1 MENINNNQVVNLTKE
16 DFVSD
21 QIVKWC
27 PGCGDHAILKAVE
40 DVFPKLGKKKE
51 DIVVVSGIGCSSRFP
66 YYMNTYGFHSIHGR
80 AAAIATGVKLANPNL
95 SVWVITG
102 DGDCTAIGGNHFI
115 HAVRRNIDM
124 NLLLFN
130 NRIYG
135 LTKGQF
141 SPCTFRGTVTKTS
154 PQGTY
159 EDPFNVGELVI
170 GAGGKFFA
178 RGVDVN
184 TLELTNI
191 STRSFDNFYIFNLN
205 DNQGWV
211 IISGDDAFIPVL
223 GYSKNGRFE
232 TDKLGP
238 NTLELLKG
246 YEEQIQHAADSRH
259 HDSEEISKQW
269 KELLSGE
276 SDEYISRSNR
286 QVYPLIQTKW
296 DQSPYYNYYCPYDAT
311 YDETTVTG
319 CVATAMAQI
328 MNYWEYP
335 KKGEGIHSYNHERYG
350 TLFANFG
357 ATYYDWTICLTN

>member
-1 MENINNNQVVNLTKE
+1 MENMNNNQVVNLTKE

-184 TLELTNI
+184 TAELTDICHQAKNHDGLSVVEVLQNCMIFSNGIHENI
-191 STRSFDNFYIFNLN
+191 TAKEVR
-205 DNQGWV
+205 
-211 IISGDDAFIPVL
+211 DDM
-223 GYSKNGRFE
+223 
-232 TDKLGP
+232 
-238 NTLELLKG
+238 
-246 YEEQIQHAADSRH
+246 
-259 HDSEEISKQW
+259 
-269 KELLSGE
+269 
-276 SDEYISRSNR
+276 
-286 QVYPLIQTKW
+286 QVKCIHGKPLIFGKNR
-296 DQSPYYNYYCPYDAT
+296 DKGIILNGNRLEVAT
-311 YDETTVTG
+311 IGENGVTEADILVHDETEKTT
-319 CVATAMAQI
+319 
-328 MNYWEYP
+328 
-335 KKGEGIHSYNHERYG
+335 GIHMMLAHMAPPEFPVAIGVIRNVEAPTYNQ
-350 TLFANFG
+350 
-357 ATYYDWTICLTN
+357 CLDGVIENETTKSSIKCVDDLLNSGSTWDIE